1 MSQEQQGTDR
11 NAFWTRLRENA
22 RSIVEREKT
31 DLQKQTVDPEYCL
44 LQEDRDIM
52 AGRQEL
58 LKGMDQ
64 DLRRLQTDT
73 CRSRTLALY
82 TVLTSHPTWLF
93 K

>member
-1 MSQEQQGTDR
+1 MSQEQQGSDR
-11 NAFWTRLRENA
+11 TAFWVRLRENA

-52 AGRQEL
+52 AGRQDMLNDME
-58 LKGMDQ
+58 K
-64 DLRRLQTDT
+64 DLRRLQSDT
-73 CRSRTLALY
+73 CRSRALALY
-82 TVLTSHPTWLF
+82 TVLTSRPTLLF